1 MACSL
6 KSNILIFKIFHKD
19 RKIRVSQL
27 AAFFLC
33 MAMKIQIHRNIE
45 RNFMIVLGI
54 AEVIGM
60 LFCAGIMYCCIL
72 VGKHSEEEERC
83 LWEMKHFQEK
93 KVEDKDEWEDR
104 ES

>member
-1 MACSL
+1 MEAT
-6 KSNILIFKIFHKD
+6 
-19 RKIRVSQL
+19 
-27 AAFFLC
+27 
-33 MAMKIQIHRNIE
+33 IQIHRNIE

-60 LFCAGIMYCCIL
+60 LFCAEIMYCCIL
-72 VGKHSEEEERC
+72 VGKHSEEEERR
-83 LWEMKHFQEK
+83 LWEMKQFQEQ